1 VSFELAV
8 ARLAAALPV
17 RQLRALDPAD
27 ASWPEPLRR
36 AAVIV
41 MLRDRGGEPVV
52 AMIVRG
58 DDAPVHSGQTALPG
72 GRWEPRDESLIAT
85 ALREAE
91 EEVGVTAD
99 RLRVL
104 GELDDLPTRTGFLVR
119 AVVAVLDREG
129 LRPDS
134 REVQDTFE
142 VPLAIFLDRAAAEDL
157 GVRELGN
164 VSYALRRYRH
174 GEREIWGVA
183 ARILE
188 IVAAIAAGEDDA
200 ADS

>member
-1 VSFELAV
+1 VSVADQLA
-8 ARLAAALPV
+8 RIAAAARPP
-17 RQLRALDPAD
+17 RALDPD
-27 ASWPEPLRR
+27 DGTWPVPMRR

-41 MLRDRGGEPVV
+41 MLRDRDGELVV
-52 AMIVRG
+52 PMIVRG

-72 GRWEPRDESLIAT
+72 GRWEPRDASLIAT
-85 ALREAE
+85 AVREAE

-104 GELDDLPTRTGFLVR
+104 GELDDLPTRTGFIVR
-119 AVVAVLDREG
+119 AVIAVLDREG

-134 REVQDTFE
+134 REVQETFE
-142 VPLAIFLDRAAAEDL
+142 VPLATFLDRTRAEDL

-188 IVAAIAAGEDDA
+188 IVAAIAAGEDA
-200 ADS
+200 SAD